1 MMKQFKL
8 CSVRFM
14 LALATFAFPFTL
26 QALEI
31 DQSSNIFK
39 FQQKLA
45 QNGNVTAQYKL
56 GTMYETGDGVTAD
69 IELAKHW
76 YDLAAKSGLETA
88 AQRQTYLDV
97 KQQGFNKAKHSAWL
111 SRVKKEAE
119 LRKPEAVLLLAQLHR
134 QGLGVEK
141 DLSKSM
147 ELLKQV
153 RILGNANA
161 ENEIAAVKAEIA
173 QAKKSQQLRQAQLA
187 KKREQLEQSRQEQK
201 QQQELA
207 LQAEKEK
214 QAKAEK
220 LSEAEKI
227 RRYEEARMQLL
238 REQQLIDQ
246 QQSWATG
253 GEVATVD
260 DEI

>member
-8 CSVRFM
+8 CSVTFM
-14 LALATFAFPFTL
+14 LALVTLAFPFSL

-76 YDLAAKSGLETA
+76 YDLAAKAGLETA
-88 AQRQTYLDV
+88 AQRQTYIDV
-97 KQQGFNKAKHSAWL
+97 KQQGFDKTKHSVWL
-111 SRVKKEAE
+111 SSVKKEAE
-119 LRKPEAVLLLAQLHR
+119 LRKPEAVLLLAQLYRH
-134 QGLGVEK
+134 GLGVEK
-141 DLSKSM
+141 DLKKSLV
-147 ELLKQV
+147 LLKQV

-161 ENEIAAVKAEIA
+161 ENEMAAVKAEIE
-173 QAKKSQQLRQAQLA
+173 QTKKAEQIRQAQLA
-187 KKREQLEQSRQEQK
+187 KERERLAQSKHEEK

-207 LQAEKEK
+207 LLAEKEK
-214 QAKAEK
+214 KAEAEK

-238 REQQLIDQ
+238 REQQLIDE

-253 GEVATVD
+253 GEVANVD
-260 DEI
+260 DEF

>member
-1 MMKQFKL
+1 MMKHLHLSRLIQ
-8 CSVRFM
+8 VV
-14 LALATFAFPFTL
+14 ALATFFFPFSI
-26 QALEI
+26 QALDI

-45 QNGNVTAQYKL
+45 QNGNATAQYKL
-56 GTMYETGDGVTAD
+56 GTMYETGDGVNAD
-69 IELAKHW
+69 IELAKQW
-76 YDLAAKSGLETA
+76 YAQAAKAGLETA
-88 AQRQTYLDV
+88 DQRQTYLEV
-97 KQQGFNKAKHSAWL
+97 KQQGFDKNRHSAWL
-111 SRVKKEAE
+111 SSVKNDAE
-119 LRKPEAVLLLAQLHR
+119 QRKPEAVLLLAQLYHH
-134 QGLGVEK
+134 GFGVEK
-141 DLSKSM
+141 NLTTSL

-161 ENEIAAVKAEIA
+161 DKEIISVQAEMA
-173 QAKKSQQLRQAQLA
+173 QAKKVQLARQAQLEKEKA
-187 KKREQLEQSRQEQK
+187 RQEQMK
-201 QQQELA
+201 QQQLA
-207 LQAEKEK
+207 KQAEKER
-214 QAKAEK
+214 KAEAEELTK
-220 LSEAEKI
+220 AEKI